1 MRNSLRREDL
11 DNNNEH
17 NVMQINQDSSQTLHR
32 NHPVNRTEFDPS
44 FLNAGSP

>member
-11 DNNNEH
+11 DSNQDNLM
-17 NVMQINQDSSQTLHR
+17 MQINQDSSQTLHR
-32 NHPVNRTEFDPS
+32 NHPVNRTDFDPS